1 MLPISSIG
9 LAFVSGLTSG
19 GFSCLAVQGGFLGG
33 VLANSENKKRSL
45 FLFLTG
51 KLVGNMAL
59 GALLGLIGSS
69 LLISTTTQAWLQIAV
84 GVFMLATAAHLAGVH
99 PIFRYT
105 QFSAPHFIT
114 KRLRGVPGSSS
125 SLAAGALTVFIPCGV
140 TQSMMLL
147 AISTSSALSGALVMG
162 SFVIAT
168 LPQFIALG
176 ALSGAV
182 LSRPALRYVAALV
195 VAFLGITTI
204 NTGQVLRGSVH
215 TFQNYG
221 YVLGLNRAQSVNA
234 AEVVAGF
241 QQINMSV
248 STSGYEVDKNVV
260 KAGYPVRISFDSQGT
275 VGCAR
280 SFSIPSLGIT
290 KLLPEKGQEEL
301 VFTPDKPGLLTY
313 SCNMGMHVGSIT
325 VI

>member
-1 MLPISSIG
+1 MLPLSSIG

-19 GFSCLAVQGGFLGG
+19 GFSCLAVQGGFMGG
-33 VLANSENKKRSL
+33 VLANSENKKRALLL
-45 FLFLTG
+45 FLGG
-51 KLVGNMAL
+51 KLAGNMAL

-84 GVFMLATAAHLAGVH
+84 GIFMLATAAHLAGLH
-99 PIFRYT
+99 PIFRFT

-114 KRLRGVPGSSS
+114 KRLRSVPGSSS
-125 SLAAGALTVFIPCGV
+125 SFAAGALTVFIPCGV

-147 AISTSSALSGALVMG
+147 AVSTSSPLAGALVMG
-162 SFVIAT
+162 SFVLAT

-176 ALSGAV
+176 AVSGVV
-182 LSRPALRYVAALV
+182 LSKPALRYVAAAV

-204 NTGQVLRGSVH
+204 NTGQVLRGSAH
-215 TFQNYG
+215 TIQNYG

-234 AEVVAGF
+234 AEVVAGV

-248 STSGYEVDKNVV
+248 STNGYEIDKNVV
-260 KAGYPVRISFDSQGT
+260 KAGFPVRISFDSKGT

-301 VFTPDKPGLLTY
+301 VFTPEKPGLLTY